1 MDLLTILFMAL
12 GLSMDAVAVA
22 MANGCASRKAEPSQ
36 ALRLAFFFGFFQMLM
51 PVIGWL
57 AGMGFKKAI
66 SGFDHWLAF
75 ILLAFIGGIIAMMG
89 ARLAGGAVRPG
100 SRTRARRSPVSQM
113 SLASGVCWKAT
124 ARKFVTSAGG

>member
-1 MDLLTILFMAL
+1 MDLLTFLFIAL

-22 MANGCASRKAEPSQ
+22 MANGCASRKIELRQ

-57 AGMGFKKAI
+57 AGLGFKKVI

-75 ILLAFIGGIIAMMG
+75 ILLDFYRRQNDARG
-89 ARLAGGAVRPG
+89 AAP
-100 SRTRARRSPVSQM
+100 P
-113 SLASGVCWKAT
+113 
-124 ARKFVTSAGG
+124 